1 MTSRFEKIQIYQLDS
16 SLMPWQSIRGL
27 ARPHLGWAKAIRQG
41 LGMTAAALAKRLG
54 ISQAGV

>member
-1 MTSRFEKIQIYQLDS
+1 MTSRFEKLQIYQLDS

-54 ISQAGV
+54 